1 MWCDIIHSL
10 FFLPPQINLDWKLE
24 ERRDAP
30 LVFCTLDYAST
41 TISSLTMESNEEHG
55 AGHWPPRFI
64 TRIVFY
70 SDIFSR
76 EVARPRGCEATYI
89 EPLIAGCLT
98 SLNARLLPS
107 CHPLLVIDLNFHEMG
122 SNWQICPVFWQVI
135 IYSFY
140 WVFRGV
146 KLRARCWGD
155 EASSVTPGQSG
166 GARLLFF
173 WVMLFYKI
181 MWREVFLL
189 INSSMYTVSLED
201 SSVTSAMA
209 CCSERFEEW
218 KLINS

>member
-1 MWCDIIHSL
+1 MRHYSFIVCY
-10 FFLPPQINLDWKLE
+10 FLSTKINLDWKLE

-30 LVFCTLDYAST
+30 PVICTLDYAST

-55 AGHWPPRFI
+55 AGHRGSSPRLCSI
-64 TRIVFY
+64 RTY
-70 SDIFSR
+70 SA
-76 EVARPRGCEATYI
+76 ARWRGRGAAGCEATYI

-166 GARLLFF
+166 GARLLFLGD
-173 WVMLFYKI
+173 VIL
-181 MWREVFLL
+181 
-189 INSSMYTVSLED
+189 
-201 SSVTSAMA
+201 
-209 CCSERFEEW
+209 
-218 KLINS
+218 